1 MDALLE
7 HLDSKD
13 GWRDLQR
20 EVTDTSSLFIFA
32 FSKIF
37 PAHLAFCKSWQSCN
51 NDFEAHLVAL
61 VLWVP
66 YCHIQ
71 YIM

>member
-37 PAHLAFCKSWQSCN
+37 PAHLAF
-51 NDFEAHLVAL
+51 
-61 VLWVP
+61 
-66 YCHIQ
+66 
-71 YIM
+71 